1 MSEQPMPNHQCTLAF
16 EAEKTRYD
24 EMLLEWSRFHDAH
37 PEVWK
42 LFKRF
47 TFDRIERGFRHYGAG
62 AIMER
67 VRWETSA
74 GADPELEEFKINNNH
89 RAFYARFF
97 MGYYPEHEGFF
108 RLREQTSEADRPR
121 GG

>member
-1 MSEQPMPNHQCTLAF
+1 MSEQPWQQGTLTF

-24 EMLLEWSRFHDAH
+24 EMREEWSRFHDAH
-37 PEVWK
+37 PEVWI

-47 TFDRIERGFRHYGAG
+47 TFDRIERGFAHYGAG

-67 VRWETSA
+67 VRWETAA
-74 GADPELEEFKINNNH
+74 GAGEEEEFKINNNH

-97 MGYYPEHEGFF
+97 MGHYPEHEGFF
-108 RLREQTSEADRPR
+108 RVREQTSEDDSPR
-121 GG
+121 GVR